1 MLPPWAPSP
10 SAGGKSGWNTA
21 GEKDIYT
28 GLLKAVLD
36 RQEINPLV
44 AKVLS
49 NLLVCNRAD
58 TGAIKILMLD
68 LKFTNSELHI

>member
-1 MLPPWAPSP
+1 MSRSWAPSP
-10 SAGGKSGWNTA
+10 SAGGKSGWSTA

-28 GLLKAVLD
+28 GLLKAMLD

-49 NLLVCNRAD
+49 NLLV
-58 TGAIKILMLD
+58 
-68 LKFTNSELHI
+68 